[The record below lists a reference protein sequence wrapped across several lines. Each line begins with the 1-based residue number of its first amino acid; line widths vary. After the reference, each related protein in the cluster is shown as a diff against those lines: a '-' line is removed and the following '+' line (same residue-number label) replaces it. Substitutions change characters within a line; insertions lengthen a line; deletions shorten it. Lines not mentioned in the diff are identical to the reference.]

1 MSRYQ
6 DIAILNTPEGKRYYG
21 TNFYP
26 TIPLSDSDIYV
37 ITDER
42 DRYDM
47 LANQYY
53 GDVSLWW
60 IIASANVSFKASLVA
75 DIIAEGIPFSGF
87 CTLIVSLKSKFLN
100 NKVNFWNS
108 SNSVSLQIIV
118 ISVIPTCNN
127 TAKG

>member
-60 IIASANVSFKASLVA
+60 VIAKANGIKGKTVLKA
-75 DIIAEGIPFSGF
+75 G
-87 CTLIVSLKSKFLN
+87 
-100 NKVNFWNS
+100 
-108 SNSVSLQIIV
+108 QIIR
-118 ISVIPTCNN
+118 IPGEIPKILEEFDDLN
-127 TAKG
+127 GR